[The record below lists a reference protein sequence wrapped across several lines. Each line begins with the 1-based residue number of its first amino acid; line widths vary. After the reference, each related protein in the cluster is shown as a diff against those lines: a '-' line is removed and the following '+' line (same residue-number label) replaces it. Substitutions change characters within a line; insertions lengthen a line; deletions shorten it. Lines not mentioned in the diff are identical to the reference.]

1 MATKLPKNYTPS
13 AKEKYMCAKHKEY
26 FRRVLEEWKK
36 ELALQNDKILFN
48 ELDDNDTSADVVDQA
63 TSQTGKAI
71 DNAVEQTKEA
81 GEATK
86 DAIKKV
92 GGN

>member
-36 ELALQNDKILFN
+36 ELTLQNDKILKYLLQKSN
-48 ELDDNDTSADVVDQA
+48 
-63 TSQTGKAI
+63 
-71 DNAVEQTKEA
+71 
-81 GEATK
+81 
-86 DAIKKV
+86 
-92 GGN
+92 